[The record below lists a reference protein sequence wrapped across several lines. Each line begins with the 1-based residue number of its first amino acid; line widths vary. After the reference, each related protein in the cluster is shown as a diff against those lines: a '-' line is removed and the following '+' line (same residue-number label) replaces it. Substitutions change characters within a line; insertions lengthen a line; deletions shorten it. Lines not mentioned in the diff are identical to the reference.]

1 MIEKIQEKK
10 NLIKN
15 YTLVFAVISFT
26 VFGYILIK
34 KGSLLTP
41 WDGVNYLLPLSAY
54 IKRVYDS
61 ILHSFSFT
69 WYDFSLGFGNNI
81 LETLIWSGITDP
93 FNFLLLLGEKENV
106 IEISTVITILKL
118 YVSGLAC
125 IICFSK
131 GCKNDK
137 WILVCSLQY
146 IFSGYLYQ
154 AL

>member
-131 GCKNDK
+131 GCKNET
-137 WILVCSLQY
+137 IPEFV
-146 IFSGYLYQ
+146 
-154 AL
+154 